1 MKIKTG
7 VFCCILW
14 TGILVFCSMPVF
26 AAQSPDAERVETE
39 NSAAE
44 AAGVEPPDVKK
55 LEVTAFSYEDGEEEK
70 TSPEDEQLLRQLELS
85 EKRADLLAGRES
97 PGEPVKAGI
106 AMLVILLG
114 SCGFAFIL
122 WLGCRLRYRDKGKG
136 KRKRQK

>member
-70 TSPEDEQLLRQLELS
+70 TSCEGRNLHVSDFAWKLRLCFHS
-85 EKRADLLAGRES
+85 
-97 PGEPVKAGI
+97 
-106 AMLVILLG
+106 LVGMQTAI
-114 SCGFAFIL
+114 
-122 WLGCRLRYRDKGKG
+122 
-136 KRKRQK
+136 